1 MNLAAPTLH
10 QPTSD
15 VDMYTLHPY
24 TVRYLDRS
32 SDGYE
37 YCCYAFNKLHARLQ
51 AQEMVQAIH
60 DNPNCIQWIL
70 KEDTDFDW

>member
-1 MNLAAPTLH
+1 MNFVNSTLK
-10 QPTSD
+10 QPPSAEVMTR
-15 VDMYTLHPY
+15 LHAY

-32 SDGYE
+32 SNGYE
-37 YCCYAFNKLHARLQ
+37 YCCYAYNKTHALLQ

-60 DNPNCIQWIL
+60 DNPDCIQWIL